1 MGKWKTVRITDL
13 SFLSIAVL
21 FCFCFDEFFLF
32 TFVVLLQSEGKG
44 TEIQAD
50 GERYSG
56 AWKNNVKEGVGEL
69 RWPTGKWRE
78 GLWSRGRRV
87 KWLGSEHVGGKRK

>member
-1 MGKWKTVRITDL
+1 MSGHGKYISREEIGKIYEGDWKDGKR
-13 SFLSIAVL
+13 
-21 FCFCFDEFFLF
+21 
-32 TFVVLLQSEGKG
+32 EGKG
-44 TEIQAD
+44 TEIKAD

-56 AWKNNVKEGVGEL
+56 AWKNNVQEGVGEL

-87 KWLGSEHVGGKRK
+87 KWLGSEHVGGKRTKVVRGVGTVRK